1 MCIFLNLLGFVQCFF
16 YFFLFIINVLYNT
29 ICVVFHITP
38 FAALQDVFFHCV
50 VFSPFSFHTV
60 VPSSFRPYPYTSVPS
75 SSLSGMLSLLRTLIV
90 VSKIPSEVEWP
101 PEEET
106 WS

>member
-1 MCIFLNLLGFVQCFF
+1 MCYTVS
-16 YFFLFIINVLYNT
+16 
-29 ICVVFHITP
+29 CVVFHTTP
-38 FAALQDVFFHCV
+38 FAALQDVFFHCA

-60 VPSSFRPYPYTSVPS
+60 VPSSFSAYPVTSVPS

-90 VSKIPSEVEWP
+90 VSKIPSEIEWP
-101 PEEET
+101 QEEET